1 MHLKWN
7 YSIVDGKHQQTAG
20 RLYVLVAA
28 RAPAA
33 LVLRR
38 GPSAWWHLLHWDLET
53 LTVSPGAWFHG
64 NLYPRRC
71 DISADGR
78 LFGYFALKA
87 SATPPGWRGTY
98 FAVSKVPWLEAL
110 VAWETCGTWTWGC
123 QFSEDGELDV
133 RACITKEPFH
143 GSYPHKFST
152 GPMSTDWPK
161 RDVWNET
168 KRGWRFAPG
177 DDPLVTGSPAG
188 PSLVL
193 KREQAGAP
201 AGLTLGLIHREVDF
215 ARGGMEGVKLEYFLQ
230 DRPDDVTPVP
240 GAVWADWDHQGRLL
254 MATREG
260 TLEVCQCH
268 GTRLERIWTK
278 DLRERTP
285 DPQPAPS
292 WANRW

>member
-1 MHLKWN
+1 MA
-7 YSIVDGKHQQTAG
+7 GKRRQTAC
-20 RLYVLVAA
+20 RLYVVVAA
-28 RAPAA
+28 KAPKA

-38 GPSAWWHLLHWDLET
+38 GPSAWWHLLHWDLAA
-53 LTVSPGAWFHG
+53 LTVTPGAWFHG

-87 SATPPGWRGTY
+87 SIGTPGWPGTY

-123 QFSEDGELDV
+123 QFSEDGELNV
-133 RACITKEPFH
+133 RGCLKSEPFH
-143 GSYPHKFST
+143 GSYPNKFSA
-152 GPMSTDWPK
+152 GAMSVEWPK

-168 KRGWRFAPG
+168 KRGWRFASKG
-177 DDPLVTGSPAG
+177 DSLLAEYPANR
-188 PSLVL
+188 SLVL
-193 KREQAGAP
+193 RREQPGG
-201 AGLTLGLIHREVDF
+201 AGLALGLIHHGVDF
-215 ARGGMEGVKLEYFLQ
+215 ARGGMEGVKVEYFLQ
-230 DRPDDVTPVP
+230 HSPVDVTVMSQ
-240 GAVWADWDHQGRLL
+240 AAWADWDHRGRLL

-260 TLEVCQCH
+260 TLEVCQCR
-268 GTRLERIWTK
+268 GTRLERIWTE

-292 WANRW
+292 WASRW

>member
-1 MHLKWN
+1 MDLKWN
-7 YSIVDGKHQQTAG
+7 YSIVDGKHQQTAS

-38 GPSAWWHLLHWDLET
+38 GPSAWWHLLHWDLAT

-78 LFGYFALKA
+78 LFGYFVLKA
-87 SATPPGWRGTY
+87 SMATPGWRGTY

-168 KRGWRFAPG
+168 GAHLDDRSSGANPGSATSSVVGKSLVISHRKCGAQAKMETKERSASVTAARHNSTNFFSSLILLLLAAFAGVFRRGFPPPSCEHENGGGGMNQPTCGNRSYRFAAF
-177 DDPLVTGSPAG
+177 SAG
-188 PSLVL
+188 THAAVL
-193 KREQAGAP
+193 P
-201 AGLTLGLIHREVDF
+201 DVLY
-215 ARGGMEGVKLEYFLQ
+215 LE
-230 DRPDDVTPVP
+230 
-240 GAVWADWDHQGRLL
+240 
-254 MATREG
+254 
-260 TLEVCQCH
+260 
-268 GTRLERIWTK
+268 
-278 DLRERTP
+278 
-285 DPQPAPS
+285 
-292 WANRW
+292 